1 MPNQFDWKLY
11 ARKLRWVEAV
21 LARRRGSVR
30 ARFLEKVLPKG
41 GIGAEIGVY
50 KGHFTR
56 FILDAAAPEQLHL
69 IDPWYLL
76 GERWDWADGNRST
89 IDALVGVLRSYATE
103 LTCGRAVLHVDYDL
117 DLLPTFPDHFFDWV
131 YLDSSHDYEHSA
143 KELELLATKVKAG
156 GVIAGDDW
164 QTDPAHV
171 HHGVCRAVREFI
183 AREPYDLM
191 YANDLDKQWAIRR
204 SDGHPTDANTR

>member
-1 MPNQFDWKLY
+1 MPNHFDWKPY
-11 ARKLRWVEAV
+11 AKKLSRVEAA

-30 ARFLEKVLPKG
+30 ARFLAEVIPKG

-56 FILDAAAPEQLHL
+56 FLLDGAAPEQLHL

-76 GERWDWADGNRST
+76 GETWEWADGNQST
-89 IDALVGVLRSYATE
+89 IDALVGVLRSYAIE
-103 LTCGRAVLHVDYDL
+103 LIGGRAVLHVGYDL
-117 DLLPTFPDHFFDWV
+117 DVLPTFPDHFFDWV
-131 YLDSSHDYEHSA
+131 YLDSSHEYEHSVR
-143 KELELLATKVKAG
+143 ELELLAMKVKAG

-171 HHGVCRAVREFI
+171 HHGVCRAVRELI

-191 YANDLDKQWAIRR
+191 YANDTDKQWAIRR
-204 SDGHPTDANTR
+204 GDGHPGNADTR